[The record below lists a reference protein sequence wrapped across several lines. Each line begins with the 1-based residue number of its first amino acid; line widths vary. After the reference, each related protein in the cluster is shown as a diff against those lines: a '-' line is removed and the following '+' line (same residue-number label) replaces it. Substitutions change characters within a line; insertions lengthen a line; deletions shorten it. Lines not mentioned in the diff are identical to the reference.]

1 KRLFSKILEK
11 AKIKGQMIA
20 GLTGQKLG
28 EIIELKEGKEFENI
42 SVNIRDIYLTALQ
55 DKNWDVTKN
64 ILFGQQWKTLLI
76 KFSTE

>member
-1 KRLFSKILEK
+1 
-11 AKIKGQMIA
+11 MYN
-20 GLTGQKLG
+20 
-28 EIIELKEGKEFENI
+28 EGKEFENI